1 MDMRIGS
8 GNISIRAFSGVN
20 TPCFLED
27 NTLVTINTCE
37 TVALDFGLLSWGNL
51 IFNNIIDLC
60 CIIFMCFHC
69 FHVLYC
75 KKTFIKKV
83 T

>member
-27 NTLVTINTCE
+27 NTLVCYYTSVE
-37 TVALDFGLLSWGNL
+37 TDLNLSRGPW
-51 IFNNIIDLC
+51 FD
-60 CIIFMCFHC
+60 
-69 FHVLYC
+69 
-75 KKTFIKKV
+75 
-83 T
+83 